1 MMKTEKL
8 QELDVAELE
17 IFLEQCE
24 REAAEREITV
34 DYYIAEF
41 L

>member
-1 MMKTEKL
+1 MKTEKL
-8 QELDVAELE
+8 QELDVDELE
-17 IFLEQCE
+17 NFLEYCE
-24 REAAEREITV
+24 KEATEREITV